1 MGEKKFARVSSLV
14 TMACAWS
21 VGPFMDKFYT
31 ELSQKRFVGTR
42 CPKCR
47 TTYVPPRSLCGGCWK
62 PLTDAKAWVTLKDQ
76 GELVNF
82 IVAHVDLRG
91 EALSQPRIIGMVKL
105 KGGGKKVTPVYGE
118 IKGVAPDQVKI
129 GMKLSAVWAAEPQGE
144 VSDLSHFQPVGK

>member
-1 MGEKKFARVSSLV
+1 MGEKKFARIPSLI

-21 VGPFMDKFYT
+21 VGPFMDKFYA

-47 TTYVPPRSLCGGCWK
+47 TTYVPPRSLCGACWK
-62 PLTDAKAWVTLKDQ
+62 PLTGAKAWVALKDQ

-82 IVAHVDLRG
+82 IVAHVDARG
-91 EALSQPRIIGMVKL
+91 EDLSQPRIIGMVKL
-105 KGGGKKVTPVYGE
+105 KGGGGKTTPIYGE

-144 VSDLSHFQPVGK
+144 VSDLSHFQPMGK